1 MKNSGFLLIEVLL
14 SVTILAVSLT
24 VISHALMAVYKNSVF
39 ARDYSMGSFLLE
51 SKMGALFQKKNFPC
65 PDYETGQFEKPFE
78 RFRYTLESSAPQT
91 HLPIAVGT
99 GGQDEKTSDHLCE
112 VTLNV
117 SWPSGK
123 RDRSLSVVV
132 YKYCLRQ

>member
-14 SVTILAVSLT
+14 SVLILAVSLT
-24 VISHALMAVYKNSVF
+24 VISHALMAVYRNSVS
-39 ARDYSMGSFLLE
+39 ARDYSIGSFLLE

-65 PDYETGQFEKPFE
+65 LDYETGQFEKPFE
-78 RFRYTLESSAPQT
+78 RFRYSLESSAPEPA
-91 HLPIAVGT
+91 LPGM
-99 GGQDEKTSDHLCE
+99 DENASDHLRE

-123 RDRSLSVVV
+123 GDRSLGVVV
-132 YKYCLRQ
+132 YKYCLRK